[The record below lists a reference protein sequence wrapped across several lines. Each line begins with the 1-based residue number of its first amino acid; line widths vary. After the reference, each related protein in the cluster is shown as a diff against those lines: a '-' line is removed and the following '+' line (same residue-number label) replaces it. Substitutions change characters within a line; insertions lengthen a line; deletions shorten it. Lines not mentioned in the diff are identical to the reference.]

1 MTSSVSPRRDARRNH
16 ERLLAEARVLF
27 TERGIDAPL
36 DELATRAGV
45 GPGTVYRHFANR
57 DALIR
62 ELYDAGVADL
72 HALAPE
78 ILGAE
83 TGWRSIE
90 LYLERL
96 AEWLAGSP
104 YVPAVMRRM
113 AALDPTYKPGTEF
126 AEAIAGM
133 VERAQAEGSLR
144 TDVTAVDLSI
154 LVDMLGGLG
163 QYGGAYLPYWRRQLV
178 VILDGLRARP
188 DNTPI
193 DGEGQAFEEFHD
205 MSHAKG
211 PQAPAPPVG

>member
-1 MTSSVSPRRDARRNH
+1 MTSSASPRRDARRNH
-16 ERLLAEARVLF
+16 ERLLAEARTLF

-62 ELYDAGVADL
+62 ELYDAGVSDL
-72 HALAPE
+72 HGLAPG
-78 ILGAE
+78 ILSAE

-96 AEWLAGSP
+96 AEWLAASP

-113 AALDPTYKPGTEF
+113 ADLDPTYKPGTEF

-133 VERAQAEGSLR
+133 VARAQEEGTLR
-144 TDVTAVDLSI
+144 PDVTAVDLSV
-154 LVDMLGGLG
+154 LVDMLGSLG
-163 QYGGAYLPYWRRQLV
+163 QYGGAYLPFWRRQLTIV
-178 VILDGLRARP
+178 LDGLRARP
-188 DNTPI
+188 DNTPVP
-193 DGEGQAFEEFHD
+193 GVGQEFDEFHD

-211 PQAPAPPVG
+211 PKPSHD